1 MNDERWT
8 LPNLLSTF
16 RLASAPVL
24 LLLALQGH
32 REAFLWLLVVAF
44 FTDAIDGVIARLT
57 GTTSRFGA
65 KLDSWADVTIY
76 AVIAVALPLLWPEI
90 VHDEW
95 PAVAALVASF
105 TLPALVGLIR
115 FRRFTSF
122 HTWGVKLAVVAS
134 VVGLF
139 LLLLG
144 IAAWPFRVA
153 AVLAVIAGLEEVAI
167 SLVVREERSDVGGL
181 LQVLRE
187 QRRDRT
193 QSAEGRDNGGR

>member
-1 MNDERWT
+1 MNDQRWT
-8 LPNLLSTF
+8 LPNLLSAF

-44 FTDAIDGVIARLT
+44 FTDAIDGAIARLA

-76 AVIAVALPLLWPEI
+76 AVIAAALPLLWPEI
-90 VHDEW
+90 VRDEW
-95 PAVAALVASF
+95 PAVLALVASF
-105 TLPALVGLIR
+105 TLPALVGLVR

-122 HTWGVKLAVVAS
+122 HTWAVKLAVVAS
-134 VVGLF
+134 AVGLF
-139 LLLLG
+139 VLLLD
-144 IAAWPFRVA
+144 IAAWPFRIA
-153 AVLAVIAGLEEVAI
+153 AALAVIAGLEEIAI
-167 SLVVREERSDVGGL
+167 SLVLREERSDVGGL

-187 QRRDRT
+187 QRQDRA
-193 QSAEGRDNGGR
+193 QQAAGREDGGR